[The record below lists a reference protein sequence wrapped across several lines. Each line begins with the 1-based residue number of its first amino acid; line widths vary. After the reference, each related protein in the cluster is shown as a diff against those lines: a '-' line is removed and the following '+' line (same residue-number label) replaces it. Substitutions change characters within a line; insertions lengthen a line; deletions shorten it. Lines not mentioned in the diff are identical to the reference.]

1 MGMVGYCPSL
11 CEYKVGKVIEG
22 VKALQQLLPETVKTV
37 AAFEIRHPPTF
48 AGVEEGMMSQPS
60 SHLLPNLDPGGR
72 QTLILCAPPA
82 VRCKADSL
90 CYLEE
95 RGASSDELQHCAR
108 QPTKG
113 GWAWAYII
121 GHVSPVKATCPWTC
135 KPSGFSCS
143 VQQRVCIIERR

>member
-95 RGASSDELQHCAR
+95 RVTIHDQSLPQQASCWQLAKCNLSYCCL
-108 QPTKG
+108 PTKR
-113 GWAWAYII
+113 Y
-121 GHVSPVKATCPWTC
+121 
-135 KPSGFSCS
+135 
-143 VQQRVCIIERR
+143 